1 MNPKSTARPPDQPT
15 VPSAQA
21 DIPLRDTQH
30 PPARQPGKAV
40 TVRPGQDPPGARL
53 LKEAP
58 VLLQRLM
65 RAPELGVAVAA
76 IVIFVFFAIVGGS
89 KGFLSLT
96 ATASWLNTAAQ
107 LGIIAIPL
115 GLLMISGSFDLS
127 IGSMV
132 GAGSVTVGIVT
143 GYEHQSLWLALVIAA
158 GIAVLVGLGNG
169 LLVTR
174 TALPSFIVSLGA
186 NLIVAGLGLT
196 VALQMTGTTSIPVTA
211 SGFAADLFDSK
222 WHQLSVSTFW
232 WLGIA
237 VAAAWVLAHTRFGN
251 WITATGGDPEKARRA
266 GVLTGR
272 VTITLFIFTA
282 LSSAFVGVLQAVQ
295 YTSGDPTTGQNYVFQ
310 AAIVVVIGGVLISG
324 GYGTILGVVLG
335 TLVYGIVNGGLF
347 YTGWNT
353 NYTEVLIGLLMIVAV
368 LTNSFLRRLA
378 LSATKKGVTR

>member
-1 MNPKSTARPPDQPT
+1 MPEQSPDAAEREVREA
-15 VPSAQA
+15 VPDSG
-21 DIPLRDTQH
+21 LGR
-30 PPARQPGKAV
+30 RRLPG
-40 TVRPGQDPPGARL
+40 TRGGAAHR
-53 LKEAP
+53 
-58 VLLQRLM
+58 VL
-65 RAPELGVAVAA
+65 RAPEFGVAVAVVL
-76 IVIFVFFAIVGGS
+76 IYVFFAIVGGGN
-89 KGFLSLT
+89 GFLSLT

-143 GYEHQSLWLALVIAA
+143 GYDGQSLWLALLIAA
-158 GIAVLVGLGNG
+158 GVAVLVGLGNG

-174 TALPSFIVSLGA
+174 TALPSFIVSLAA

-196 VALQMTGTTSIPVTA
+196 VALQLTGTTSVPVA
-211 SGFAADLFDSK
+211 PSGFAAKLFDWK
-222 WHQLSVSTFW
+222 WHQISVSTFW

-237 VAAAWVLAHTRFGN
+237 LLAGWVLARTRFGN
-251 WITATGGDPEKARRA
+251 WVTATGGDPEKARRA

-272 VTITLFIFTA
+272 VTISLFIFTA
-282 LSSAFVGVLQAVQ
+282 LASTFVGALQAVQ
-295 YTSGDPTTGQNYVFQ
+295 YTSGDPTTGQSYVFQ

-353 NYTEVLIGLLMIVAV
+353 NYTEVLIGVLMIVAV

-378 LSATKKGVTR
+378 LTATKKGVTR